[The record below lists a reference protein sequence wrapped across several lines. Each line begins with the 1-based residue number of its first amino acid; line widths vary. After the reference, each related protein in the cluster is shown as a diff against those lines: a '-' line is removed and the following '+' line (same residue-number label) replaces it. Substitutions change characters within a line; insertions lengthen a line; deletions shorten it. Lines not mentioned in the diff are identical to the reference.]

1 MCIHHSW
8 LIGIVS
14 NEMQYLCLTPY
25 DVFSVLSPDRTGP
38 HFLLSEV
45 NVVPRTMFFSVLRP
59 YVAGPHPLP
68 WEGEGGTPLCDVFS
82 ALRPDGLGPHFLLR
96 EGECGT
102 PLYGVFPVLR
112 PD

>member
-1 MCIHHSW
+1 MCYPVRCFFRTKSRW
-8 LIGIVS
+8 NGS
-14 NEMQYLCLTPY
+14 TFPSEGGECGTPY
-25 DVFSVLSPDRTGP
+25 DV
-38 HFLLSEV
+38 
-45 NVVPRTMFFSVLRP
+45 FSVLRP

-102 PLYGVFPVLR
+102 PCTMFFPY
-112 PD
+112 

>member
-38 HFLLSEV
+38 HFLLRRGMWYPV
-45 NVVPRTMFFSVLRP
+45 RCFSVLRP

-82 ALRPDGLGPHFLLR
+82 ALRPDGLGPHLLLR

-102 PLYGVFPVLR
+102 PCTMFFPY
-112 PD
+112 